1 MKKLIWALILCL
13 AIAPVAY
20 GQLLDDMKTK
30 AKDKATTMAKDTATA
45 IVDDSAITAEIKASI
60 FADDSLKDSKISVST
75 KKGVVTLKGTAKTKE
90 AKDAAAGIA
99 TAVQGVKSVNNRIT
113 LEKPAKPVKK
123 KAVKK

>member
-45 IVDDSAITAEIKASI
+45 IVDDSAITAEI
-60 FADDSLKDSKISVST
+60 
-75 KKGVVTLKGTAKTKE
+75 
-90 AKDAAAGIA
+90 
-99 TAVQGVKSVNNRIT
+99 R
-113 LEKPAKPVKK
+113 PAFSRTIP
-123 KAVKK
+123 

>member
-1 MKKLIWALILCL
+1 M
-13 AIAPVAY
+13 
-20 GQLLDDMKTK
+20 
-30 AKDKATTMAKDTATA
+30 
-45 IVDDSAITAEIKASI
+45 
-60 FADDSLKDSKISVST
+60 ST